1 MFVITSNDTITIYD
15 IIFETII
22 DLKDVN
28 FVLNIKV
35 DSKFIILKFLFD
47 KKLKNLKQKIEK
59 LKIEEITTIE
69 EKNDEDATKLE
80 VVILRREGL

>member
-1 MFVITSNDTITIYD
+1 MLCCITCNKLLNCSPVISPTY
-15 IIFETII
+15 
-22 DLKDVN
+22 DVN

-69 EKNDEDATKLE
+69 EKNDEDAKKLE
-80 VVILRREGL
+80 VVILRREGI